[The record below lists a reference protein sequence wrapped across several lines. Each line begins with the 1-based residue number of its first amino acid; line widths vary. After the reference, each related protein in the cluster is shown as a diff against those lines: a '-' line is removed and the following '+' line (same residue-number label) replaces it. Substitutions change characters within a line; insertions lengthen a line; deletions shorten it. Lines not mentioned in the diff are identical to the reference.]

1 MADLGKDPGMK
12 GFLSKAAQKK
22 AAAGAAGEGK
32 PTANPDRVDGAPR
45 VDISL
50 PKTQRRKFSITR
62 ANAKIQVIKELPL
75 LSETPML
82 KREVSFLS
90 FSCVICKCFVLIFFF
105 VWYYWHFVMVFFLF
119 RHYFVKNCSNVA

>member
-62 ANAKIQVIKELPL
+62 ANAKIQVIKEFPL

-82 KREVSFLS
+82 KREVSIL
-90 FSCVICKCFVLIFFF
+90 
-105 VWYYWHFVMVFFLF
+105 
-119 RHYFVKNCSNVA
+119 

>member
-22 AAAGAAGEGK
+22 AAGAAGEGK

-82 KREVSFLS
+82 KREVSIL
-90 FSCVICKCFVLIFFF
+90 
-105 VWYYWHFVMVFFLF
+105 
-119 RHYFVKNCSNVA
+119 